1 MDCVQIFRRPHLDL
15 GGVGADGEGV
25 APRLVSPGEGRDDV
39 CLRAVRLR
47 QLQQLLRRACVCE
60 RVMVLVVVVCV
71 CVCVCVCCV
80 VYVCYE

>member
-1 MDCVQIFRRPHLDL
+1 MDCVRIFCRPHLDL

-47 QLQQLLRRACVCE
+47 QLQQLLRRAW
-60 RVMVLVVVVCV
+60 RVRPRARVRAVTGQGRA
-71 CVCVCVCCV
+71 
-80 VYVCYE
+80 E